1 MIRKT
6 WFLLLLGAGG
16 LLLGGC
22 GSDSSGQS
30 ALREGMAA
38 FNEKNYAAAITHLTR
53 ATQRITSSADLYYHL
68 GCAHLEKGEP
78 EPAAAAFIAALELN
92 PKHGESLAGLG
103 QVAFYKK
110 DLSKARDYFRQ
121 ALASTVSSDD
131 AKASIL
137 NGLALAEAGL
147 QRYDLARLY
156 LLEAQQASPKYAP
169 SLYNLASL
177 YRDTYNLREEALDQ
191 FEMYVRIADKK
202 DPYLDKGANNVKR
215 LRLNMERTR
224 GEEMDALRRDPEAAA
239 KLLHEGIAAHSSK
252 QFAKA
257 IKCYRDALAAD
268 PLAFNAAFGM
278 GMVYKRQGQRAESM
292 EAFKRAAAINPC
304 HQDSYLQSA
313 ELAVQL
319 KRYDE
324 AEKILDRAIA
334 RSPYSPASAELMVRI
349 RHAESRLPE
358 ARAYGEFY
366 LSLLRGDEKKNSA
379 AFEAWVK
386 KLPTK

>member
-6 WFLLLLGAGG
+6 CLLILGASG
-16 LLLGGC
+16 LLVCGC
-22 GSDSSGQS
+22 GSDSSGQN

-78 EPAAAAFIAALELN
+78 EAAAAAFNAALELN
-92 PKHGESLAGLG
+92 PLHGEALAGLG
-103 QVAFYKK
+103 QVSYYKK
-110 DLSKARDYFRQ
+110 DLAKARDYFRQ
-121 ALASTVSSDD
+121 ALAATVSSDD

-137 NGLALAEAGL
+137 NGLALAEAAL
-147 QRYDLARLY
+147 QHYDLARLY

-177 YRDTYNLREEALDQ
+177 YRDTYNLREEALAQ
-191 FEMYVRIADKK
+191 FETYVSLADKK
-202 DPYLDKGANNVKR
+202 DPYLEKGENNVKR
-215 LRLNMERTR
+215 LRLNVERTR
-224 GEEMDALRRDPEAAA
+224 TEEMDALRRDPEAAA
-239 KLLHEGIAAHSSK
+239 KLLHDGIAAQSAK
-252 QFAKA
+252 QFSKA

-268 PLAFNAAFGM
+268 PLAFNAALGM
-278 GMVYKRQGQRAESM
+278 AMVYKRQGQKAEAM
-292 EAFKRAAAINPC
+292 EAFKRAAAINPS
-304 HQDSYLQSA
+304 HQDSHLQAA
-313 ELAVQL
+313 ETAVQL

-334 RSPYSPASAELMVRI
+334 RNPYSPASAYLMVSI
-349 RHAESRLPE
+349 RHAESRLAE

-379 AFEAWVK
+379 AFEKWVK
-386 KLPTK
+386 KLPAK